1 MATEEKTP
9 EIKLKKLDEPLN
21 SKERYNILALKEMK
35 EEEDKDSF
43 KTNSAEENKEIINMS
58 TKYSLSSPI
67 HKINQKKFFLNLIF

>member
-43 KTNSAEENKEIINMS
+43 KTNSAEENKEIININMS
-58 TKYSLSSPI
+58 KSR
-67 HKINQKKFFLNLIF
+67 KKFKFKSDKRKIGRI